1 MNRLLLKGKIFLLML
16 IALGVA
22 TSCKDDDDDE
32 PMLTLQSF
40 MQQAAA
46 SDLFE
51 ITTGQMAAQKGTMP
65 ETRAFGEMLVRDHTM
80 SSSELMTLASQ
91 KTVTLSMTLPQD
103 KAQKVTTL
111 NNATG
116 TAFDRQFAQMQVQ
129 AHQEAIDL
137 YEKADQDITD
147 AQVQAFI
154 DKTLPVLR
162 MHLDHAEDLEDMT
175 D

>member
-1 MNRLLLKGKIFLLML
+1 MNRLLLKGKIFIFMLM
-16 IALGVA
+16 ALSVA
-22 TSCKDDDDDE
+22 TSCKDEDDDE
-32 PMLTLQSF
+32 PMLTLPSF

-51 ITTGQMAAQKGTMP
+51 TTTGQMAAQKGTMP
-65 ETRAFGEMLVRDHTM
+65 EIRAFGEMLVRDHTM

-91 KTVTLSMTLPQD
+91 KGVTISATLPAD
-103 KAQKVTTL
+103 KAARVTTL
-111 NNATG
+111 NAATG
-116 TAFDRQFAQMQVQ
+116 TTFDRQFALMQVQ

-137 YEKADQDITD
+137 YEKADRDITD
-147 AQVQAFI
+147 AEVQAFI

-162 MHLDHAEDLEDMT
+162 MHLDEAEDLEDMT